1 MNNEKYNGIG
11 NCYPFKSRYWETK
24 DHHII
29 KISDMET
36 SHIENTINFLQ
47 RTKDFYDEGGG
58 CYWDPDTFYYDDN
71 SYLVDIKIE
80 ELKEELKKRQEEE
93 VSWS

>member
-11 NCYPFKSRYWETK
+11 NCYPFKSRCWETK

-36 SHIENTINFLQ
+36 SHIENVINF
-47 RTKDFYDEGGG
+47 
-58 CYWDPDTFYYDDN
+58 
-71 SYLVDIKIE
+71 
-80 ELKEELKKRQEEE
+80 
-93 VSWS
+93 

>member
-11 NCYPFKSRYWETK
+11 NCYPFKSRCWETK

-36 SHIENTINFLQ
+36 SHIENVINIL
-47 RTKDFYDEGGG
+47 E
-58 CYWDPDTFYYDDN
+58 
-71 SYLVDIKIE
+71 
-80 ELKEELKKRQEEE
+80 
-93 VSWS
+93 

>member
-11 NCYPFKSRYWETK
+11 NCYPFKSRCWETK

-36 SHIENTINFLQ
+36 SHIENAINFLE
-47 RTKDFYDEGGG
+47 RTKDFYDEVLRIFPDYKRCNKWLKDNGGV
-58 CYWDPDTFYYDDN
+58 
-71 SYLVDIKIE
+71 YL
-80 ELKEELKKRQEEE
+80 KR
-93 VSWS
+93 VSLVGTTV

>member
-11 NCYPFKSRYWETK
+11 NCYPFKSRCWETK

-36 SHIENTINFLQ
+36 SHIENAINFLE
-47 RTKDFYDEGGG
+47 RTKDFYDEVLRIFPDYKRCNKWLKDNGGI
-58 CYWDPDTFYYDDN
+58 
-71 SYLVDIKIE
+71 YL
-80 ELKEELKKRQEEE
+80 KR
-93 VSWS
+93 VSLVGTTV

>member
-11 NCYPFKSRYWETK
+11 NCYPFKSRCWETK

-47 RTKDFYDEGGG
+47 RTKDFYDEGGIEWG
-58 CYWDPDTFYYDDN
+58 DPDTLYYDDN
-71 SYLVDIKIE
+71 SYLVDIKIK
-80 ELKEELKKRQEEE
+80 ELKEELQKRHEEE
-93 VSWS
+93 LLWN

>member
-47 RTKDFYDEGGG
+47 RTKDCYDESGG

-71 SYLVDIKIE
+71 SYLVDIKIK
-80 ELKEELKKRQEEE
+80 ELEEELKKRQKEEIA
-93 VSWS
+93 WS